1 LKKILITAAN
11 SPKAYQLA
19 HILPQQQVVFADAA
33 FQQFIIPDENSSSYA
48 HELLSFCLDHQI
60 EEIFPLKP
68 KEIKALA
75 EAKVLF
81 KEYGI
86 AICIPDLLTAHKL
99 NNLQDINLAS
109 AANYTIVGSYQELSS
124 TLLSL
129 GYPEKKFVLGRADD
143 EGNLLTI
150 DDTQTNLNT
159 IWQGLTSVSFLQI
172 GKLFNHKDFEPI
184 KIYVVEEDIIKAD
197 VLFYDHLVSIIQ
209 YLDIETIALIT
220 ALHSNLNLTG
230 FFEICI
236 SGGKILRIKPNT
248 L

>member
-19 HILPQQQVVFADAA
+19 HILPQQEIVFADAA
-33 FQQFIIPDENSSSYA
+33 FQSFIIPDENRSSYA
-48 HELLSFCLDHQI
+48 HELLSLCLDHQI
-60 EEIFPLKP
+60 ERVFPLKS

-81 KEYGI
+81 KEYDI
-86 AICIPDLLTAHKL
+86 EICIPDLLTAHKL

-109 AANYTIVGSYQELSS
+109 AANYTIVSSYQELSS

-129 GYPEKKFVLGRADD
+129 GYPENKFVIGRADD
-143 EGNLLTI
+143 EGDLLLL
-150 DDTQTNLNT
+150 DDTQTNFNAV
-159 IWQGLTSVSFLQI
+159 WQGLTSVSFLQM

-184 KIYVVEEDIIKAD
+184 KIYGIEADIIKAD
-197 VLFYDHLVSIIQ
+197 VLFYENLVSIIQ

-220 ALHSNLNLTG
+220 ALNGNLNLTG
-230 FFEICI
+230 FFEIYI
-236 SGGKILRIKPNT
+236 SGGKILRIKSNT
-248 L
+248 I